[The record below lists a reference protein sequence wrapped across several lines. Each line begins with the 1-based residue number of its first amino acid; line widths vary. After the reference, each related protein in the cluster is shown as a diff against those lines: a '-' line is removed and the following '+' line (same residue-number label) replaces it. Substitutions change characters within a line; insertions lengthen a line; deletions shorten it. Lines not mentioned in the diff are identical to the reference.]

1 MKLKD
6 ICQFELGRKGFTKY
20 FIGLAAMC
28 AGLGL
33 LVDGT
38 IDIGE
43 VKGISAATKIGS
55 KHLVNSYGSEK
66 ACEIMGVLAGHKL
79 RKDA

>member
-6 ICQFELGRKGFTKY
+6 ICQFELGRKGLTKY
-20 FIGLAAMC
+20 LVGLAAMC
-28 AGLGL
+28 AGFGL

-38 IDIGE
+38 IDLGE
-43 VKGISAATKIGS
+43 VRGILAATKVGS
-55 KHLVNSYGSEK
+55 KHLVDSYGSEK

-79 RKDA
+79 KKNA